1 MEKDISFWLVPKKEE
16 KDYFQKIIDR
26 LALKYDGPS
35 FEPHV
40 TIYAGRSNIE
50 NVISVA
56 EEIAKNA
63 NEICMK
69 ITGISYSDV
78 ISKTLFVTFEDSKEL
93 TILSDELKEK
103 SKNPSDY
110 KLAPHLSL
118 LYKKLKESTK
128 KELAREINLSYETV
142 KLDEFV
148 VVSADTGVETKED
161 VEAWKTIFRM
171 NI

>member
-26 LALKYDGPS
+26 LAQKYDGPS

-50 NVISVA
+50 NAISVA

-63 NEICMK
+63 NEICMN

-78 ISKTLFVTFEDSKEL
+78 ISKTLFVTFESSKEL

-110 KLAPHLSL
+110 KLAPHMSL
-118 LYKKLKESTK
+118 LYKKLKENTK
-128 KELAREINLSYETV
+128 KELAREIDLHYETV
-142 KLDEFV
+142 KFDEFI
-148 VVSADTGVETKED
+148 VVSADTGIETKED